1 MAAGHDSISLPNNV
15 MFSVKCL
22 NTHTIKS
29 LNDKAHLIC
38 EGHRIKWTQDL
49 DSLRL
54 FIKNVVGLY
63 GSWRSPG
70 GKAKQLNSTN
80 ADLSMTW
87 YPGKQNSLQF
97 HGKYGILFREYL
109 LETLNAPTT
118 DNLTLNNN
126 DNTNRLTQ
134 DVDCISVTLKDLCE
148 VFQIII
154 LHLKHL
160 SLSKTHA
167 VVAGTKMI

>member
-1 MAAGHDSISLPNNV
+1 MAAGHVSISLPNNV

-22 NTHTIKS
+22 NTQTIKS

-54 FIKNVVGLY
+54 FVKNVVGLC

-70 GKAKQLNSTN
+70 GKAKQFNSIN

-97 HGKYGILFREYL
+97 HGKDGILFRDYL
-109 LETLNAPTT
+109 LEILNAPTT

-126 DNTNRLTQ
+126 NNTNRSTQ
-134 DVDCISVTLKDLCE
+134 DVDRISVTLKDLCE
-148 VFQIII
+148 VV
-154 LHLKHL
+154 
-160 SLSKTHA
+160 SE
-167 VVAGTKMI
+167 